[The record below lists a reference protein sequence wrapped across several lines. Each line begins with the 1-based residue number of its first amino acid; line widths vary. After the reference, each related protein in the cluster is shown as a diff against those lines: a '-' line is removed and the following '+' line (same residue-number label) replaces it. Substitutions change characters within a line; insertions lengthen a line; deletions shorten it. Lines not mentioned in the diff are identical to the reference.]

1 MANNNKK
8 YVSLSKLSTFLDNL
22 KTTFATKVHAH
33 KVSDLTDYTVDTELS
48 STSANPV
55 QNKVLDAEFDAI
67 SEAMNAMDLAIDG
80 KANVTHA
87 HTISDVTNL
96 QTTLDSKA
104 DSSHNH
110 SISNV
115 ENLQTSLDAKVPT
128 SRTVNGKALTSD
140 ITLSASDVSA
150 LPTSGVDLDFSVYTA
165 WTDVLDALP
174 LGSVTTLR
182 KTKINSALLPSDC
195 PNSDY
200 GNIVIR
206 KVNSVYQN
214 CSATLYIR
222 AQGASHIFEATFSQG
237 AGSVVWMK
245 VADASHSHDDRY
257 YTETEVD
264 DKLASKASV
273 IIREW

>member
-1 MANNNKK
+1 MSQKK
-8 YVSLSKLSTFLDNL
+8 YVSLSKLQTFLDNL
-22 KTTFATKVHAH
+22 KNTFASLTH
-33 KVSDLTDYTVDTELS
+33 KHTTADLTDYVVDTELS
-48 STSANPV
+48 SASSNPV
-55 QNKVLDAEFDAI
+55 ANSVINAEFDAI
-67 SEAMNAMDLAIDG
+67 SKAMGALETAIDG
-80 KANVTHA
+80 K
-87 HTISDVTNL
+87 S
-96 QTTLDSKA
+96 
-104 DSSHNH
+104 DSSHDHNNLYYTETEIDQKLSGKANATH
-110 SISNV
+110 SHAISEV
-115 ENLQTSLDAKVPT
+115 TNLQTSLDAKVPT

-150 LPTSGVDLDFSVYTA
+150 LPTSGVDLDFSAYTA
-165 WTDVLDALP
+165 WADVLDALP

-222 AQGASHIFEATFSQG
+222 AQGASHIFEATFNQG
-237 AGSVVWMK
+237 TGSVVWMK
-245 VADASHSHDDRY
+245 VADASHNHDDRY